1 MKHFYIITN
10 EHKDPQLAVTYKIA
24 EFLEQHG
31 KKCTIQAELSGRK
44 SGEHYTDSAYIPEDV
59 DGVLVLGGDG
69 TLLQAARDTIDRN
82 LPLLGVNLGTLGYLA
97 EVEKSNLEA
106 ALKQL
111 VMEQYTIEE
120 RMMLSGRIQKDGK
133 WMADEYALND
143 IALTRK
149 GALQIIH
156 FDITVNGQF
165 LREYGADGI
174 LVATPTGSTGYN
186 LSAGGPIVEPGARIL
201 LMTPICPHTLHS
213 RSIVLS
219 SEDEIGISVGK
230 DRDGRRQ
237 TVEVAFDGGHNVE
250 LSTGDQI
257 RLKRSEKVTR
267 IIQLNKVSFLEV
279 LHKKMNDKQQ

>member
-1 MKHFYIITN
+1 MEHFFLITN
-10 EHKDPQLAVTYKIA
+10 EHKDPGLKVTAQI
-24 EFLEQHG
+24 ERFLKQHG
-31 KKCTIQAELSGRK
+31 KKCSIQIKGPDDTAK
-44 SGEHYTDSAYIPEDV
+44 DCYTDSTRIPEDV
-59 DGVLVLGGDG
+59 DLVLVLGGDG
-69 TLLQAARDTIDRN
+69 TMLQAARDIMDRD

-97 EVEKSNLEA
+97 EVEKSGLED

-111 VMEQYTIEE
+111 IEDRYSIEE
-120 RMMLSGRIQKDGK
+120 RMMLSGRIQKDGQ
-133 WMADEYALND
+133 WLDEEYALND

-149 GALQIIH
+149 GSLQIIH
-156 FDITVNGQF
+156 FDISVNGLF

-219 SEDEIGISVGK
+219 PDDEIDISVGE

-237 TVEVAFDGGHNVE
+237 SVEVAIDGGHHVE
-250 LSTGDQI
+250 LSTGDRI
-257 RLKRSEKVTR
+257 RIRRADRTTR
-267 IIQLNKVSFLEV
+267 IMKLNRVSFLEV
-279 LHKKMNDKQQ
+279 LHKKMNDKQA

>member
-1 MKHFYIITN
+1 MEHIYIITN
-10 EHKDPQLAVTYKIA
+10 EHKDPGLSVTGRIKELINS
-24 EFLEQHG
+24 QG
-31 KKCTIQAELSGRK
+31 KRCTVQVKEPKELLTG
-44 SGEHYTDSAYIPEDV
+44 GYTDCKHIPDDV
-59 DGVLVLGGDG
+59 DCVLVLGGDG
-69 TLLQAARDTIDRN
+69 TMLQAARDTIDRN

-111 VMEQYTIEE
+111 FADEFTIEE
-120 RMMLSGRIQKDGK
+120 RMMLTGRIMKDGK
-133 WMADEYALND
+133 WLPDEYALND

-149 GALQIIH
+149 GPLQIIH

-165 LREYGADGI
+165 LKEYGADGI

-186 LSAGGPIVEPGARIL
+186 LSAGGPIVEPGARII

-219 SEDEIGISVGK
+219 SKDEIGISVSEDREGK
-230 DRDGRRQ
+230 KQ

-250 LSTGDQI
+250 LTTGDRI
-257 RLKRSEKVTR
+257 CIKRSQKVTR
-267 IIQLNKVSFLEV
+267 IIRLNKVSFLEI
-279 LHKKMNDKQQ
+279 LHKKMSEQ